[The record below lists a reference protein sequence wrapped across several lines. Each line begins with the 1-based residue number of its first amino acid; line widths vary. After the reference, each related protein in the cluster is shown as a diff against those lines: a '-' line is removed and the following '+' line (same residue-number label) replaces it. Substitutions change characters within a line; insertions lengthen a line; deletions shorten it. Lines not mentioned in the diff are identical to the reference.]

1 MYTYPKLKEAQ
12 EIARQM
18 GLPKPRSSQRK
29 NKKLYVIYKHHEIHF
44 GDRRYTDYLL
54 SGDENKRDRFRAR
67 MEGIKNKDGTKSI
80 HNKFGA
86 AFYAYHIL
94 W

>member
-1 MYTYPKLKEAQ
+1 MYIYPKLEEAQ
-12 EIARQM
+12 KIAKDM
-18 GLPKPRSSQRK
+18 GLAKPRSSQRK

-54 SGDENKRDRFRAR
+54 SGDEVKRDKFRKR
-67 MEGIKNKDGTKSI
+67 MGAKLNKDGSKSI